1 MDELFPLSSIGPS
14 SRGSRKPFREQKK
27 GQYFSRVI
35 SKFTPSVGG
44 PLLDASLVGSCDQR
58 ALEAR
63 TDVLCYTTAVL
74 EQPVTVVGNGRLVL
88 YVCSTAPSTD
98 SVGRVCDIHPDG
110 RSMNVC
116 DGLLRLYQ
124 GEEQHQ
130 AQQDGSRRVE
140 IELWPTAYTFLA
152 GHRTRLQVC
161 SAAHPRWNRNL
172 GTGEPP
178 ADATHLLV
186 AIQTLYHDVSHP
198 STLILLV
205 EGSPG

>member
-1 MDELFPLSSIGPS
+1 M
-14 SRGSRKPFREQKK
+14 
-27 GQYFSRVI
+27 
-35 SKFTPSVGG
+35 
-44 PLLDASLVGSCDQR
+44 
-58 ALEAR
+58 
-63 TDVLCYTTAVL
+63 LCYTTAGL
-74 EQPVTVVGNGRLVL
+74 EQPVTVL

-98 SVGRVCDIHPDG
+98 FVGRVCDIHPDG

-130 AQQDGSRRVE
+130 ARQDGSRRVE

-152 GHRTRLQVC
+152 GHRIRPQVC

-198 STLILLV
+198 STLILPV
-205 EGSPG
+205 EGSVRLSVWIRHIMTWFSTPHRQIKIK